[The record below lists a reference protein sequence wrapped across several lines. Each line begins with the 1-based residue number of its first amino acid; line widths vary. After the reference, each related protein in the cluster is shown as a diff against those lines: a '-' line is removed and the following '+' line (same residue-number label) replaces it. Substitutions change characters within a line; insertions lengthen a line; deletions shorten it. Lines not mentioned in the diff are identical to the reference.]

1 MMSRDDTYR
10 TVSGYGR
17 LDMTDYLNIADA
29 SASQVPGDR
38 RDSGLDETGNLE
50 YLLQVCNDASDGATR
65 IAELLSLDNDPDAAE
80 VFHNIST
87 ERTDFARRLSLILTN
102 SGDKDATDAK
112 STFRGRLFR
121 WRLQLA
127 KRLPVGYHDAD
138 DRRFLLHLARRGS
151 DLVTN
156 AYADAESRPLG
167 PRARQEVHRQAEA
180 VRAAN
185 HHVHKLAA
193 NA

>member
-1 MMSRDDTYR
+1 
-10 TVSGYGR
+10 
-17 LDMTDYLNIADA
+17 MTNYLKTA
-29 SASQVPGDR
+29 SEVPTPTR
-38 RDSGLDETGNLE
+38 ESAPDESGNLE
-50 YLLQVCNDASDGATR
+50 HLLQVCKDASDGAAR

-87 ERTDFARRLSLILTN
+87 ERTDFARRLSLMLTK
-102 SGDKDATDAK
+102 SGHQDATDAK

-121 WRLQLA
+121 WRLQIA
-127 KRLPVGYHDAD
+127 KHLPVGYHDVD

-185 HHVHKLAA
+185 RNVHRLAA